1 MVGQIYEKK
10 KFLII
15 NSISGRGEYQVI
27 SQFREMLSYPMNKW
41 EAKTRDGKNLAIQ
54 RMLKGPD
61 PVDKK
66 IDDNEYY
73 WGGAK
78 SVAIEKE
85 KVKITKKKPNQ
96 QTNKKK
102 TVSYKRKN
110 PTSSKYSRPLIQKL
124 ENYLKKMIIF
134 LSSCSLY

>member
-1 MVGQIYEKK
+1 
-10 KFLII
+10 
-15 NSISGRGEYQVI
+15 
-27 SQFREMLSYPMNKW
+27 MNKW
-41 EAKTRDGKNLAIQ
+41 EAKTRDGKNLAMQ

-96 QTNKKK
+96 QKK

-110 PTSSKYSRPLIQKL
+110 PTEENHEKSTSIKL
-124 ENYLKKMIIF
+124 TPPALKK
-134 LSSCSLY
+134 LKKATKPKKTNK